1 MRTNTSI
8 CDITKVSFLEQPVS
22 AHASLQNWSSNEV
35 EMFLILGEFIDVHT
49 LHYYNHRVNSAQDG
63 IFKAKTFVFKLPR
76 WDYNECRL
84 VRGGEDEGH
93 LPFLTVSF
101 VALVHQGA
109 PPLMLA
115 LQLGHSSRV
124 LLDELAGLAVVFLHQ
139 LLHLFVLLPL
149 LADEA
154 LLLLQLLQRLSLQ
167 L

>member
-1 MRTNTSI
+1 
-8 CDITKVSFLEQPVS
+8 
-22 AHASLQNWSSNEV
+22 
-35 EMFLILGEFIDVHT
+35 MFLILGEFIDVHM
-49 LHYYNHRVNSAQDG
+49 LHYSNHGVNSAQHG
-63 IFKAKTFVFKLPR
+63 IFEGKTFFFKLAS
-76 WDYNECRL
+76 WDDNECQR

-109 PPLMLA
+109 APLMLA

-154 LLLLQLLQRLSLQ
+154 FLLLQLLQRLSL
-167 L
+167 